1 MPEVREATPEEIARY
16 QEASKFV
23 SHKVKAVRKRQAGHP
38 IMEGVCRC
46 GHRFALA
53 GHGENGIH
61 RIGICPG
68 CQKLVEFVPE

>member
-46 GHRFALA
+46 GHRFAACRPRRERHSPDRHLP
-53 GHGENGIH
+53 
-61 RIGICPG
+61 RM
-68 CQKLVEFVPE
+68 PEAR